1 MGNVCILVTAGILFG
16 FDQALYSILYQ
27 FASTQV
33 IQMLFKRYQKD
44 TMLIITG
51 VPEAVYCKIKE
62 TTHHDATLIEATGC
76 YEGATRYIL
85 YSVVGR
91 EQVDHLIC
99 IIKEIDPKAFIN
111 VMRTEQITGRFYKKP
126 Y

>member
-1 MGNVCILVTAGILFG
+1 
-16 FDQALYSILYQ
+16 
-27 FASTQV
+27 
-33 IQMLFKRYQKD
+33 
-44 TMLIITG
+44 
-51 VPEAVYCKIKE
+51 
-62 TTHHDATLIEATGC
+62 
-76 YEGATRYIL
+76 
-85 YSVVGR
+85 VGR